1 MRLHGIAPV
10 ARLARWNAH
19 GSDRRA
25 EQVIIFAI
33 SAAVFIAGAMA
44 GVIGL
49 LRAGIVRE
57 ERDQSL
63 LDLPATRA
71 SVITRRLVGLH
82 VRSPRYVTADDE
94 ERTPSLGHRPAGHPC
109 TTGQGR

>member
-1 MRLHGIAPV
+1 
-10 ARLARWNAH
+10 
-19 GSDRRA
+19 
-25 EQVIIFAI
+25 VIIFAI
-33 SAAVFIAGAMA
+33 GTAAFVAGAIAGA
-44 GVIGL
+44 IGF

-63 LDLPATRA
+63 LNLPTTRA

-82 VRSPRYVTADDE
+82 VRSPRYVITADE
-94 ERTPSLGHRPAGHPC
+94 ETASRPEHRPAGHPC

>member
-1 MRLHGIAPV
+1 M
-10 ARLARWNAH
+10 
-19 GSDRRA
+19 
-25 EQVIIFAI
+25 IIFAI
-33 SAAVFIAGAMA
+33 GTAAFVAGAMA
-44 GVIGL
+44 GVIGF

-63 LDLPATRA
+63 LDLPTTRA

-82 VRSPRYVTADDE
+82 VRSPRYVIAADE
-94 ERTPSLGHRPAGHPC
+94 ETAPSLEHRPAGHPC

>member
-1 MRLHGIAPV
+1 M
-10 ARLARWNAH
+10 
-19 GSDRRA
+19 
-25 EQVIIFAI
+25 IIFAI
-33 SAAVFIAGAMA
+33 GAAVFVAAAIAGA
-44 GVIGL
+44 IGF

-71 SVITRRLVGLH
+71 SMITRRLVGLH
-82 VRSPRYVTADDE
+82 VRSPRYVIAADAETAPRLE
-94 ERTPSLGHRPAGHPC
+94 HRPAGHPC